1 MMFLGTGIMMFS
13 GYYWDGKEVKPFE
26 LKGTIVPD
34 ELMGVPIRFEST
46 HPKIYARFTK
56 EHGCWRWCALPK
68 AEMPKEFL
76 ASLLLLNIY

>member
-1 MMFLGTGIMMFS
+1 MMFS

-34 ELMGVPIRFEST
+34 ELMGVPIRFDSIDF
-46 HPKIYARFTK
+46 KFYGCFTE
-56 EHGCWRWCALPK
+56 EHGCWKRHILTQE
-68 AEMPKEFL
+68 EMPKEFL